1 MADVKLIDNSLK
13 VKAELNDTTIAWLHE
28 WANETAAQAQR
39 NCRSGESYS
48 SQLKGSYHALVNEQK
63 GEAQIGSALEQAFW
77 EEFGTGEH
85 ADQSKNGGKPG
96 REGWWIYI
104 PGQASMGGGNT
115 YKTKEEAE
123 QMAAYIQATYGKTA
137 IVTNGKKPNYTLEN
151 AFIATSPKAEADL
164 EKKLKEMGSK

>member
-1 MADVKLIDNSLK
+1 MSVKFVDNSIS
-13 VKAELNDTTIAWLHE
+13 VKAALDETSIAWLYE
-28 WANETAAQAQR
+28 WAAETASQAQR

-48 SQLKGSYHALVNEQK
+48 SQLKGSYQYNVNEGA

-77 EEFGTGEH
+77 EEFGTGAY

-123 QMAAYIQATYGKTA
+123 QMAAYIRAKYDKQA
-137 IVTNGKKPNYTLEN
+137 IVTNGKKPNYTLEG
-151 AFIATSPKAEADL
+151 AFITTKPKAIRDME
-164 EKKLKEMGSK
+164 ERLKEME

>member
-1 MADVKLIDNSLK
+1 MANVKLVDHSVTVKGEID
-13 VKAELNDTTIAWLHE
+13 DTCIDWLYE
-28 WANETAAQAQR
+28 WANETAAQTQR

-77 EEFGTGEH
+77 EEFGTGEY

-104 PGQASMGGGNT
+104 PGQTSMGGGNT

-123 QMAAYIQATYGKTA
+123 QMAAYIRAKYGKPA
-137 IVTNGKKPNYTLEN
+137 IVTNGKKPNYTLEKSFT
-151 AFIATSPKAEADL
+151 ARKPTSIANL
-164 EKKLKEMGSK
+164 ERKLKEEMGE